1 MRTVALPCVRRLAW
15 LLLALAAAWLLT
27 GCVDKHRD
35 DNPYITPYG
44 YSTIQPYG

>member
-1 MRTVALPCVRRLAW
+1 MVTAVLLNVRRLAW
-15 LLLALAAAWLLT
+15 LILALVAMWLLA